1 MLRRNPT
8 VGDLLRFRND
18 WQTRTPPREIVSR
31 KNQAFLLLD
40 WMLLS
45 QIREGSSLPSSEE
58 PAFGLEEIGGV
69 PLEPEQARIFEG
81 LLLIYGSE
89 AEGQEWLQ

>member
-1 MLRRNPT
+1 
-8 VGDLLRFRND
+8 
-18 WQTRTPPREIVSR
+18 
-31 KNQAFLLLD
+31 
-40 WMLLS
+40 MLLS